1 MRRAACTALGLL
13 ASIALGAETD
23 VYGYR
28 WPLALDPD
36 AGALRLTLTPDVYA
50 HLYDPALRDLE
61 VVDAAGKAQPFGP
74 VPGSETD
81 ATPPSHALA
90 DVPWFVL
97 PARAAG
103 DPAQL
108 IRLRIERAATGQLRR
123 LDASLPPETASSERS
138 DVLLDLSAQAGR
150 VESLD
155 LEWTAGRD
163 VSARFRVSASDDLVS
178 WRALVNE
185 ASVVELH
192 QNGFEL
198 VRRRIELP
206 RMSAPYL
213 LLERSDAGAALALE
227 HVRAQLGP
235 QAVRAPLAWSAA
247 QPLERTGIDAGV
259 HEFRAAGPMRVER
272 IDLDLASPGSVA
284 RVTVQSR
291 DRDDAPW
298 VARANLHAFR
308 LGGASEAKQDDVEI
322 QATRDRQWRVTS
334 DPPLEAAPRLELG
347 FRADEFVLLASG
359 PGPFALVG
367 GSATARRG
375 DYPMGVLVAELR
387 ARRGPEW
394 QLSEASLGALETLA
408 GEAAL
413 TPPRAPIPVVR
424 WLLWGV
430 LVSAAA
436 LIALFALRLLRGAPG
451 APPGT

>member
-1 MRRAACTALGLL
+1 
-13 ASIALGAETD
+13 
-23 VYGYR
+23 
-28 WPLALDPD
+28 
-36 AGALRLTLTPDVYA
+36 
-50 HLYDPALRDLE
+50 
-61 VVDAAGKAQPFGP
+61 
-74 VPGSETD
+74 
-81 ATPPSHALA
+81 
-90 DVPWFVL
+90 VPWFVL

-108 IRLRIERAATGQLRR
+108 IRLRIERGASGQLRR

-138 DVLLDLSAQAGR
+138 DVLVDLSAQAGR

-155 LEWTAGRD
+155 LEWTQGRD
-163 VSARFRVSASDDLVS
+163 VSARFRISASDDLVS

-206 RMSAPYL
+206 RTSSPYL

-227 HVRAQLGP
+227 HVRAQMAP
-235 QAVRAPLAWSAA
+235 KAVLAPLAWSAA
-247 QPLERTGIDAGV
+247 RPLERAESDVGV
-259 HEFRAAGPMRVER
+259 HEFRMAGPLRVER
-272 IDLDLASPGSVA
+272 IDLELASPGSVA
-284 RVTVQSR
+284 RVTILSR

-298 VARANLHAFR
+298 VPRANLHAFR
-308 LGGASEAKQDDVEI
+308 LGGSSEAPQDDVGIE
-322 QATRDRQWRVTS
+322 ATRDRQWRVTS
-334 DPPLEAAPRLELG
+334 DPPLDAAPRLLLG

-367 GSATARRG
+367 GSATARRD

-387 ARRGPEW
+387 ARRGAEW
-394 QLSEASLGALETLA
+394 QPSEASLGALETLA

-413 TPPRAPIPVVR
+413 TPPRPPIPIAR

-451 APPGT
+451 VPPQA